1 MLPVDTIHQNHSV
14 IYKDRRNNIIE
25 EINCFREKKIKH
37 CKWMG
42 IFLGGMLCFY
52 AEHNTAAYLQ
62 VNYFNFSLSW
72 RNKVLIGVKNNFL
85 YIDIV
90 FLICLLENEEKNM
103 KKF

>member
-1 MLPVDTIHQNHSV
+1 
-14 IYKDRRNNIIE
+14 
-25 EINCFREKKIKH
+25 
-37 CKWMG
+37 MG
-42 IFLGGMLCFY
+42 IFLRGMLCFY
-52 AEHNTAAYLQ
+52 AEHNTAACLQ

-90 FLICLLENEEKNM
+90 FLICLLGNEEKNM